1 MNEVDLYR
9 VGLVMN
15 LKTGNLINIFK
26 NIFSRSSIRNAAI
39 FVVHIHA
46 INKYK
51 FYSIWF
57 DVTWLEPTMYHT
69 QGERGNHYTTDA
81 V

>member
-1 MNEVDLYR
+1 MNEVDLYG

-39 FVVHIHA
+39 FVVHIH
-46 INKYK
+46 
-51 FYSIWF
+51 SIIA
-57 DVTWLEPTMYHT
+57 L
-69 QGERGNHYTTDA
+69 
-81 V
+81 